1 VAEDP
6 GTGAAGVD
14 GGALALDSLQR
25 RMRALFSLYEDAVA
39 TMDLDQVNHF
49 ERAGVL
55 PIAFSLFHIV
65 NMIDASFLLM
75 TGTAPLWDGS
85 WEARVQPSIPDHGKQ
100 RTVEEM
106 VHQRI
111 GDYGEFQAYMRAVF
125 ARVETWLAELDP
137 GELTRLVI
145 PRPLP
150 AEIASTYSA
159 RVAGPEGITLL
170 DATECWI
177 YQHGLRHMGEIE
189 LARGL
194 VGLGGMTS

>member
-1 VAEDP
+1 MP
-6 GTGAAGVD
+6 QPTGTRTGPPD
-14 GGALALDSLQR
+14 GLLLDSLRR
-25 RMRALFSLYEDAVA
+25 RMRALFSLYDDAVA
-39 TMDLDQVNHF
+39 TMDLEQVNHF
-49 ERAGVL
+49 ERDGVL

-65 NMIDASFLLM
+65 NMVDASFLLM
-75 TGTAPLWDGS
+75 TGTAPVWDDE
-85 WEARVQPSIPDHGKQ
+85 WRARVRPAIPDHGKE
-100 RTVEEM
+100 RSVAEM

-111 GDYGEFQAYMRAVF
+111 GDYEQFKSYMQTVF
-125 ARVETWLAELDP
+125 ARVEAWLASLDP
-137 GELTRLVI
+137 SELTRVVI
-145 PRPLP
+145 ARPFP
-150 AEIASTYSA
+150 DQVASTYSA

>member
-1 VAEDP
+1 MPEP
-6 GTGAAGVD
+6 TGTGAGPPD
-14 GGALALDSLQR
+14 GLLLDSLRR
-25 RMRALFSLYEDAVA
+25 RMRALFSLYDDAVA
-39 TMDLDQVNHF
+39 TMDLEQVNHF
-49 ERAGVL
+49 ERDGVL

-65 NMIDASFLLM
+65 NMVDASFLLM
-75 TGTAPLWDGS
+75 TGNTPVWDDE
-85 WEARVQPSIPDHGKQ
+85 WAARVRPAIPDHGKE
-100 RTVEEM
+100 RSVAEM

-111 GDYGEFQAYMRAVF
+111 GDYEQFRSYMQTVF
-125 ARVETWLAELDP
+125 ARVEAWLASLDP
-137 GELTRLVI
+137 SELTRVVI
-145 PRPLP
+145 ARPFP
-150 AEIASTYSA
+150 DQVAGTYSA